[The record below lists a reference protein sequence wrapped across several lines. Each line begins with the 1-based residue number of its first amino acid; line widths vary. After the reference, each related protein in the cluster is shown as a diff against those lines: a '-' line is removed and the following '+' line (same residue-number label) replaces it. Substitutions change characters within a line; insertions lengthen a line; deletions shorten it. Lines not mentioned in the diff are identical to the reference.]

1 MEHPILP
8 KLTEEGAFYDAP
20 IVHCDVLVP
29 EALEARA
36 RAIIGSSIP
45 LAQ

>member
-1 MEHPILP
+1 MMLQ
-8 KLTEEGAFYDAP
+8 

-29 EALEARA
+29 EALEEAK
-36 RAIIGSSIP
+36 AIIDSSIP

>member
-1 MEHPILP
+1 MMLQ
-8 KLTEEGAFYDAP
+8 

-29 EALEARA
+29 EALEAK
-36 RAIIGSSIP
+36 AIIDSSIP